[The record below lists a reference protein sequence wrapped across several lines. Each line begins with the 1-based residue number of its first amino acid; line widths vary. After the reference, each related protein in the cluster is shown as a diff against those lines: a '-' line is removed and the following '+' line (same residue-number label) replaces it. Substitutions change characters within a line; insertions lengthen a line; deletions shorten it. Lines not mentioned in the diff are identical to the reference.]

1 MEQKTWV
8 LEKLARNLTE
18 NERKQFLKQIHASL
32 RDEAEDQIKLERVGT
47 DQEEIKVRLRQEI
60 RKMSPFRYIII
71 MVKRIFSGKT
81 IEQLVLDHK
90 LNRMRRVVRHKEP
103 GIVSFETRT
112 IKPLLAEK
120 VFDLFVAT
128 IPLRSFFEKLWK
140 EDGEI
145 GRFHQMVFNIIEKQ
159 IGVEVKKSYDL
170 LPLEEMVKLYRSSG
184 SKDAVIEETYN
195 RLDSYIESIDKKQF
209 QKIEE
214 ILSPFYHLRDLVMF
228 PFSRFFGMFH
238 GTIRADDPEY
248 KPLFQ
253 KTSALAML
261 DELEELYYALYN
273 GSHTNISRNFNKE
286 VVQDIF
292 DTLYPDSYLQES
304 EEPEEEQDEQEA
316 QDEPSVNSDTSNLID
331 DIENVVD
338 KAKQFLHSVPLPQLI
353 RVFKEDPYY
362 RLLVYIPRINAIGF
376 YRSMKKLSIR
386 GDVDERI
393 SEVRKE
399 ALAQE
404 RGELFR
410 NVKMRALHY
419 YRSYSSIDYEKM
431 GISPFRYYQALLV
444 LYNFLSIFYRGTIQK
459 VLQLLDGLITEQ
471 DRITRERL
479 LKHSASCEDVLY
491 KITEI
496 DDSLSPEQDDGK
508 KFQKLRFENTL
519 DAVQQRIYQAIVMK
533 KDREAL
539 ELLNKGREAVR
550 GIRLLFQ
557 DFQQNQEPQ
566 IQASMEK
573 RYLLQGQAISLKDV
587 LKTNIERIMLMEVI
601 LNQLDQIR
609 DETGFDEVTL

>member
-18 NERKQFLKQIHASL
+18 KERKQFLKQIHASL
-32 RDEAEDQIKLERVGT
+32 RDETEDQIKLERVGT

-60 RKMSPFRYIII
+60 RKMSPFRYILLI
-71 MVKRIFSGKT
+71 VRRIFSGKT
-81 IEQLVLDHK
+81 IEQLVLDYK
-90 LNRMRRVVRHKEP
+90 LNRMKRIVRHKEP

-145 GRFHQMVFNIIEKQ
+145 GSFHQLVFNIIEKQ
-159 IGVEVKKSYDL
+159 IGVEVKNSYDL
-170 LPLEEMVKLYRSSG
+170 LPLEEMVKIYRSSG

-209 QKIEE
+209 QRIEE

-228 PFSRFFGMFH
+228 SFSRFFGMFH
-238 GTIRADDPEY
+238 GTIRPDDPEY

-261 DELEELYYALYN
+261 DDLEELYYALYN
-273 GSHTNISRNFNKE
+273 GSHTNLSRNFNNE

-292 DTLYPDSYLQES
+292 NTLYPDSNF
-304 EEPEEEQDEQEA
+304 EETEGPDDEEVEQ
-316 QDEPSVNSDTSNLID
+316 SVNSDTSNLIE
-331 DIENVVD
+331 DIERVVEQ
-338 KAKQFLHSVPLPQLI
+338 AKQFLHSVPLPQLI

-362 RLLVYIPRINAIGF
+362 RLLVYIPRIDAIGF

-386 GDVDERI
+386 GDVDEKI
-393 SEVRKE
+393 LEVRKE

-419 YRSYSSIDYEKM
+419 YRSYSSIDYEKV
-431 GISPFRYYQALLV
+431 GVSPFRYYQAVLV

-533 KDREAL
+533 KDREAV

-573 RYLLQGQAISLKDV
+573 RYLLQGQAISLKEV
-587 LKTNIERIMLMEVI
+587 LKTNVERIMLMEVI